1 MPAALPAPP
10 VFLLSRGALS
20 LPVASFAAFVANGAG
35 LEGVLLVGRP
45 LLRASAAPLLLA
57 LLVPR
62 GATLLTAASWRA
74 GTGALLLLLATARAV
89 AAATGLRVHRTQVD
103 LLPAAGR
110 RLPAGGGCHR

>member
-1 MPAALPAPP
+1 M
-10 VFLLSRGALS
+10 
-20 LPVASFAAFVANGAG
+20 
-35 LEGVLLVGRP
+35 
-45 LLRASAAPLLLA
+45 LRASAAPLLLA

-74 GTGALLLLLATARAV
+74 GTGALLLLLLATARAV